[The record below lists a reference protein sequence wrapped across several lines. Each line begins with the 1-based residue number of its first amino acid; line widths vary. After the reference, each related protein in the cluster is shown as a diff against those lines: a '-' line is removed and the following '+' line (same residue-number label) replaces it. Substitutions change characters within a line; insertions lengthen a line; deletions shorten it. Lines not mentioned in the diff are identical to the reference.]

1 MWEIF
6 TDRHWRILDAS
17 SALKL
22 EAAFADGGVTHA
34 CLSLT
39 IDPHHRSHLLSPFTI
54 DDMFDVEKMKFS
66 EHPLRRDNDRV
77 HQPRPPQVYQIEFYD
92 QGWIGYA
99 EGVNDHLN
107 SCRQVQRCRTRIYI
121 DDDSHVNPRP
131 ASYTPASYNI
141 DLRKMEQTNHST
153 WTKRGLRNRK
163 EDAQWGA
170 LAAGSTDKALAKV
183 DCSYHRD
190 EFVCPITQDVMRDP
204 VVAADG
210 FTYERDAVMT
220 AFRNKRFVSPMTN
233 KLLENETLI
242 PNHTLRQIMQNPPTE
257 ERDHVR
263 AKKR

>member
-1 MWEIF
+1 MSAPPPMWEIY
-6 TDRHWRILDAS
+6 TGRHWRILDDP
-17 SALKL
+17 SAVKL
-22 EAAFADGGVTHA
+22 EAAFVDGGVTHA

-54 DDMFDVEKMKFS
+54 DDTFDVEKMKFR
-66 EHPLRRDNDRV
+66 EHPLRRDNDRF

-99 EGVNDHLN
+99 ESANDHLN

-121 DDDSHVNPRP
+121 DDDWF
-131 ASYTPASYNI
+131 TPVAYNI
-141 DLRKMEQTNHST
+141 DLRKMEQTNHSS
-153 WTKRGLRNRK
+153 WTKRGLRNTK

-170 LAAGSTDKALAKV
+170 LAAGSSDQALAKV

-190 EFVCPITQDVMRDP
+190 EFVCPITQEVMRDP

-220 AFRNKRFVSPMTN
+220 AFWNKRFVSPMTN

-257 ERDHVR
+257 ERKRVR